1 MKTICNKMG
10 SNFGPR
16 VAACILSLM
25 LLPAFTLLAQTEG
38 PFPAQCGMT
47 DDSTSNTP
55 AEPMPGACGNTS
67 DLYLSHERHLPD
79 TGAQPIRVRANFIIL
94 QRADGSG
101 NFQNNTEDVAF
112 LNDWFYKC
120 NERLR
125 NLWGTSSCSPLVR
138 NAKIQIVPNWIFLA
152 DTSQGEYRWNND
164 NGPGSSYYAEYL
176 SWYLNSFD
184 TQITQN
190 TSIPKGINVYFTVDK
205 SIYLAMVVNQ
215 TIDSP
220 STNESFNYVWSAIKP
235 TDTSL
240 VRSSRIHIPN
250 LYLKYWWFKNRP
262 ETVEGGTPFST
273 TRQWLVD
280 EGVVLAHEFAH
291 CFVQEYT
298 HIENDTPCTNH
309 LLNQANTPRSTLREK
324 DVQYMHRAFAR
335 TNLRQ
340 FIECDVSYHTPGNS
354 QTDRVV
360 TIDEVWDMNM
370 RFYSHIVVKTGAT
383 LRITCEVLM
392 PENGRITVERG
403 AKLIV
408 DGGTVRRANTCTPQE
423 LWTGV
428 AVHGN
433 AAAAQPGINDV
444 LTSTQ
449 AGVVVLKN
457 NGMIEGAIVGVTTRY
472 TQDWDIP
479 DYRGGVVDA
488 ANFTFRDCRKGV
500 EFMKYDFPNK
510 SKFKSVTFERTTAG
524 TMQTGVSIWDTD
536 TIHFDSCLFRNM
548 VEDGIR
554 TIDARYVVGSK
565 NRITGS
571 KRAIYSGA
579 TFPLSSYF
587 KIGHLGLN
595 GDFRNVFE
603 NNTVGIRATANTFG
617 EVFSN
622 DFANYDF
629 DVALNGTTRTTVT
642 DNLFEGS
649 AAGMQLDK
657 TGFNDNRLLCNVY
670 EGNRLGNNI
679 AGSNLGF
686 RFRQEEFNTLDH
698 DLFIQGDTTNSEFG
712 EIPNQ
717 GGENAATWNF
727 FTLDQDENIK
737 TSTVFPFNNTVSF
750 TYYFPQTSP
759 TVRTEPKCASNDT
772 TCNLHSNFEYK
783 ATLGQNSISCS
794 YPDPNN
800 PPCTTKGCL
809 ESLRQKIGLIERQE
823 PDPLVS
829 ELRDSFLQMV
839 TERERITD
847 ELINQYRATND
858 WEEIDTLLL
867 EDPNPFNNRR
877 YVGIQM
883 ERQFYVKTGEVL
895 DSFPVSTFDDVDFVT
910 IQRINLERMVDSNFV
925 LDSIQAS
932 ELLSIALSQSSEAGY
947 AQSLLLFLTGQVFM
961 PELPELE
968 VEEREFYP
976 VQKPKIEH
984 LISVYPN
991 PTKNRL
997 SIEIS
1002 KYSIDD
1008 GIVTLKIF
1016 DLLGQVKFYQPISSL
1031 PYKKE
1036 LNLETWTPGFYV
1048 VCVMDIQGRI
1058 VGFNKILLSY

>member
-1 MKTICNKMG
+1 MG
-10 SNFGPR
+10 GPIFWPR
-16 VAACILSLM
+16 VAASLLSLM
-25 LLPAFTLLAQTEG
+25 LLPMFTLLSQTEG
-38 PFPAQCGMT
+38 PLPAQCGMT

-55 AEPMPGACGNTS
+55 AEQLPGACGNTS
-67 DLYLSHERHLPD
+67 DLYLSHVRHLPD
-79 TGAQPIRVRANFIIL
+79 TGAQPIFVRANFIIL

-112 LNDWFYKC
+112 LNDWFDKC

-125 NLWGTSSCSPLVR
+125 NLWGTSTCTPLVR
-138 NAKIQIVPNWIFLA
+138 NAKVQIVPNWIFLA

-164 NGPGSSYYAEYL
+164 NDPTTLKETRFPT
-176 SWYLNSFD
+176 WYLNSFD
-184 TQITQN
+184 SQITQN
-190 TSIPKGINVYFTVDK
+190 PSIPKGINVYFTVDK

-220 STNESFNYVWSAIKP
+220 NTNESFNYWWSAFQP
-235 TDTSL
+235 TFSSL
-240 VRSSRIHIPN
+240 NRTSRIHIPN

-291 CFVQEYT
+291 CFVQEYV
-298 HIENDTPCTNH
+298 HWDNCSNH
-309 LLNQANTPRSTLREK
+309 LLNTANTPRTTLREL
-324 DVQYMHRAFAR
+324 DVQYMHRAFTR

-340 FIECDVSYHTPGNS
+340 FIDCDVSYHTPGNS
-354 QTDRVV
+354 LTHRVV

-408 DGGTVRRANTCTPQE
+408 DGGTVRRANTCSPQE
-423 LWTGV
+423 FWSAI

-444 LTSTQ
+444 LTSNQ
-449 AGVVVLKN
+449 AGIVVLKN
-457 NGMIEGAIVGVTTRY
+457 SGMIEGAIVGVTTRY
-472 TQDWDIP
+472 AQDWDIP
-479 DYRGGVVDA
+479 EYRGGVVDA

-510 SKFKSVTFERTTAG
+510 SKFNSVTFERTTTG
-524 TMQTGVSIWDTD
+524 SMQTGVSIWDTD
-536 TIHFDSCLFRNM
+536 TIRFDSCLFRNM

-571 KRAIYSGA
+571 ERAIYSGA

-587 KIGHLGLN
+587 KIGHLGLT
-595 GDFRNVFE
+595 GDYRNIFE
-603 NNTVGIRATANTFG
+603 DNTVGIRATANAFG

-629 DVALNGTTRTTVT
+629 DVALNGTIRTTVT
-642 DNLFEGS
+642 DNLFDGS

-670 EGNRLGNNI
+670 EGNDVGNNI
-679 AGSNLGF
+679 IGRNLGF
-686 RFRQEEFNTLDH
+686 RFRDEEFNTLNH
-698 DLFIQGDTTNSEFG
+698 DLFIQGDTSNSQFG
-712 EIPNQ
+712 QIPNQ
-717 GGENAATWNF
+717 GGANAATWNL
-727 FTLDQDENIK
+727 FTFNQDENIK
-737 TSTVFPFNNTVSF
+737 TSTVSPFNNTLSF
-750 TYYFPQTSP
+750 DYFFPEVSP
-759 TVRTEPKCASNDT
+759 TVRTEPKCPSNDSN
-772 TCNLHSNFEYK
+772 CGSQSNFQKFE
-783 ATLGQNSISCS
+783 TGGDDVISCS

-809 ESLRQKIGLIERQE
+809 ESLRHKIGLIERQE
-823 PDPLVS
+823 LDPLVS

-847 ELINQYRATND
+847 ELINEFRSTND
-858 WEEIDTLLL
+858 WDEIDSLLL
-867 EDPNPFNNRR
+867 EDYNPFNARR
-877 YVGIQM
+877 YVGIKLD
-883 ERQFYVKTGEVL
+883 RQIYSQVLQAL
-895 DSFPVSTFDDVDFVT
+895 DSFSVSTLDDSYFVDV
-910 IQRINLERMVDSNFV
+910 QRINLERMVDSNFV

-947 AQSLLLFLTGQVFM
+947 AQSLLLHLTGQVFM
-961 PELPELE
+961 PELPVFD
-968 VEEREFYP
+968 VEERDAE
-976 VQKPKIEH
+976 VIQKIKSEN
-984 LISVYPN
+984 LINIYPN
-991 PTKNRL
+991 PAKNKIF
-997 SIEIS
+997 IEIIDQ
-1002 KYSIDD
+1002 SIINE
-1008 GIVTLKIF
+1008 GARLEIF
-1016 DLLGQVKFYQPISSL
+1016 DAFGTIKMNKPNTNWSNRI
-1031 PYKKE
+1031 E
-1036 LNLETWTPGFYV
+1036 INLENWMPGLYFVIIRDRYGN
-1048 VCVMDIQGRI
+1048 VMGI
-1058 VGFNKILLSY
+1058 NKVMLSL